1 MALDNPSN
9 RLTSEELRIEWF
21 PRSAVAEAETHI
33 QQLYIDSAVD
43 GGTFKLWVNGE
54 VTASIT
60 HAALIATLL
69 SNINAALDAL
79 PNLTAGAIVATG
91 AAQTDITLTA
101 AADGYYRILVHEDA
115 LTQTVANTNEKL
127 QTEVTT
133 QGTEQFVLTAQ
144 ASSFNWEGQG
154 ELVDMT
160 AISEFNRTEV
170 PVALAVNFD
179 ISLFK
184 ALESWEH
191 SIYPT
196 TFGTFRVFPHGKVVG
211 REYFQFRGVIET
223 VSEDYPDHEKIEKE
237 MSGQR
242 QGDWHVPPNT
252 IWRG

>member
-21 PRSAVAEAETHI
+21 PRVDSAAAAIHI
-33 QQLYIDSAVD
+33 QHLYFDGAVD

-54 VTASIT
+54 ITASIT
-60 HAALIATLL
+60 WNATIATFLA
-69 SNINAALDAL
+69 SINTALD
-79 PNLTAGAIVATG
+79 NLANLAAGDIVATG
-91 AAQTDITLTA
+91 ASDADITLTA
-101 AADGYYRILVHEDA
+101 AAAGYFRILIHEDS

-127 QTEVTT
+127 QTDVTQ
-133 QGTEQFVLTAQ
+133 QGSQQYVLTAQ
-144 ASSFNWEGQG
+144 ASAFNWEGQG

-184 ALESWEH
+184 ALEEWEH
-191 SIYPT
+191 SLYPT
-196 TFGTFRVFPHGKVVG
+196 TFGTLRVFPQGKIVG
-211 REYFQFRGVIET
+211 REYFQFRAVIET
-223 VSEDYPDHEKIEKE
+223 ASEDYPDHEKIEKE
-237 MSGQR
+237 ISGQR